1 MSKKYNIKQGANN
14 GDQNI
19 EDYGY
24 QIKNIN
30 RSTKK
35 KSINIRRK
43 KTCRCDNI
51 ISVHFWLYYA
61 YKTAIIEYNQSGNH
75 LCHSSST

>member
-35 KSINIRRK
+35 KSIKYK
-43 KTCRCDNI
+43 KEKDM
-51 ISVHFWLYYA
+51 
-61 YKTAIIEYNQSGNH
+61 
-75 LCHSSST
+75 